1 MNWFKWR
8 SRSFNISECD
18 PCYKVK
24 YLGNV
29 LTTFVRGEGCVDRAL
44 TMIWNNYLVNPTAC
58 VDMQLTVTKTGLK
71 AVTKPRNAPNQ
82 QSATDQNCVTEYRC
96 HRIPYSLH
104 HPQFPKLFV
113 WVYRHEGRK
122 LKVEARC
129 HAVLCKS
136 EAKAKAIYTQLRE
149 RMAFALSEYARE
161 KTRRQNSRLVIQRT
175 RSVPA
180 GVGGIA
186 LPVRTQ
192 HLRQGQLFKPSSS
205 NSSSAPHLCVI
216 SEELD
221 EPEAGCYVGPNRLSW
236 QQRTL
241 HEAEEEEEE
250 KSDVACGVKAQRAGW
265 LSAADEQRESGD
277 GDDVDDDDSVFLF
290 KPPVS
295 VDCR

>member
-1 MNWFKWR
+1 
-8 SRSFNISECD
+8 
-18 PCYKVK
+18 
-24 YLGNV
+24 
-29 LTTFVRGEGCVDRAL
+29 
-44 TMIWNNYLVNPTAC
+44 
-58 VDMQLTVTKTGLK
+58 
-71 AVTKPRNAPNQ
+71 
-82 QSATDQNCVTEYRC
+82 
-96 HRIPYSLH
+96 
-104 HPQFPKLFV
+104 
-113 WVYRHEGRK
+113 
-122 LKVEARC
+122 
-129 HAVLCKS
+129 
-136 EAKAKAIYTQLRE
+136 
-149 RMAFALSEYARE
+149 MAFALSEYARE